1 MKTDEHGMLFLSQQ
15 KLTRSS
21 ESVFRFFGWAALLGY
36 GLETSRDIA
45 CGRVRKVRI
54 GQLKLL

>member
-1 MKTDEHGMLFLSQQ
+1 MKTDEHGMLLLSQQ

-21 ESVFRFFGWAALLGY
+21 ESVFGFFDWAALLGH

-45 CGRVRKVRI
+45 RGRVREVRI